1 MYPVKSGIISKED
14 GGVVSRIYC
23 LHLMVSYFFSFNPY
37 QWNWLKLTRTL
48 AAIMFSSIE
57 SRHPWQTSRV
67 RVIGSNRRPFILI
80 LDWMLVNATF
90 IIWMNLSP
98 YWNFCKAEKTI
109 KSTTGYY
116 SAILSRIV
124 ERVCQIVLLFDSS
137 WLVFSFYC
145 I

>member
-1 MYPVKSGIISKED
+1 MYPVKSDNISKED
-14 GGVVSRIYC
+14 GGVVSRIC
-23 LHLMVSYFFSFNPY
+23 CFNLMVSYFCSFNPY
-37 QWNWLKLTRTL
+37 QWNWLKSTRTL
-48 AAIMFSSIE
+48 AAIMYTSIE
-57 SRHPWQTSRV
+57 SRHTWQTPRI

-98 YWNFCKAEKTI
+98 YLNFCKAEKTI
-109 KSTTGYY
+109 SFTTGYD
-116 SAILSRIV
+116 SSILSRIV
-124 ERVCQIVLLFDSS
+124 ERVCQIVLFFDSS

>member
-1 MYPVKSGIISKED
+1 MYPARSGNISKED

-23 LHLMVSYFFSFNPY
+23 FNLMVSYFCSFDPY
-37 QWNWLKLTRTL
+37 QWNWLKSTRSL
-48 AAIMFSSIE
+48 AAIMYTSID
-57 SRHPWQTSRV
+57 SRYPWKTPCIRV
-67 RVIGSNRRPFILI
+67 KGSNRRTFILI

-98 YWNFCKAEKTI
+98 YSNFCKAGKTI
-109 KSTTGYY
+109 NSTTGYD
-116 SAILSRIV
+116 SSILSRIV
-124 ERVCQIVLLFDSS
+124 ERVCQTVLFFDSS